1 MRLAP
6 ACVLLALA
14 SGQELDFPSIQ
25 TLARSQ
31 ADTFAIPQPSLDLE
45 PTSLAATAPM
55 IMGLPELQSN
65 LQETEFAKNFP
76 MDFSI
81 TQPKLDLVPS
91 FAIIDEKGEDIVK
104 ASTKEEDDDEEDEE
118 EDTSAVIEVVEEEH
132 KKSKREGHI

>member
-1 MRLAP
+1 MRLVP

-31 ADTFAIPQPSLDLE
+31 ADSFAIPQPSLDLD
-45 PTSLAATAPM
+45 PTSLAASAPM

-65 LQETEFAKNFP
+65 LEETEFAKNFP

-104 ASTKEEDDDEEDEE
+104 ESTKEEDEKEE
-118 EDTSAVIEVVEEEH
+118 EDTSAVIEVVEEGH

>member
-55 IMGLPELQSN
+55 ITGLPELQSN

-104 ASTKEEDDDEEDEE
+104 ASTKEEDDDEEE

>member
-1 MRLAP
+1 MRLVP

-31 ADTFAIPQPSLDLE
+31 ADSFAIPQPSLDLD
-45 PTSLAATAPM
+45 PTSLAASAPM

-65 LQETEFAKNFP
+65 LEETEFAKNFP

-104 ASTKEEDDDEEDEE
+104 KEDEEDEDEEE
-118 EDTSAVIEVVEEEH
+118 EDTAAVIEVVEEGH

>member
-31 ADTFAIPQPSLDLE
+31 ADAFAIPQPSLDLE

-55 IMGLPELQSN
+55 ITGLPELQAN

-104 ASTKEEDDDEEDEE
+104 ASTKEEDEVDDE

>member
-31 ADTFAIPQPSLDLE
+31 ADIFAIPQPSLDLE

-104 ASTKEEDDDEEDEE
+104 ALTKEEDEEEEEEE